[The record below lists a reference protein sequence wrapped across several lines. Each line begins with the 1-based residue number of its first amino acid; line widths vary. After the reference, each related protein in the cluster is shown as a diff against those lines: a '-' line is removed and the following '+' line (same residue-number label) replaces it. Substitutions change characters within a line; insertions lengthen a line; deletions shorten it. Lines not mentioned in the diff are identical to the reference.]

1 MPIDG
6 FSMNRKVLKNHHW
19 SSWLLYACLYSH
31 SAKPIHFSYQ
41 CVITTIWNNHQ
52 KENRPLSFRPAWFY
66 FLRDERGTFL
76 RFLWRLVEKEKW
88 SRKNA
93 SWIRRSQHPPWGC
106 IFFISIVETLLSF
119 WFVSLFPF
127 SVSIW
132 MKYIFSR
139 LQRYTYLSEH
149 PLVNLRAPL
158 EMSHMWIFRIPASVH
173 PHLKEIRQRQIAL
186 ILILALKKLKDFPAF
201 AFGKKCPFTALF
213 QYYPDISQGWFLLPC
228 STCFRY
234 NIRRKKGIP
243 EKNSCQTKDRRNFH

>member
-66 FLRDERGTFL
+66 FLRDKRGTFL
-76 RFLWRLVEKEKW
+76 RFLWRLVEKAKW

-93 SWIRRSQHPPWGC
+93 SWIRRSQHPLWGC
-106 IFFISIVETLLSF
+106 IFFISVVETLLSF

-132 MKYIFSR
+132 SI
-139 LQRYTYLSEH
+139 QQQAAAVHLSVGTSSCKLE
-149 PLVNLRAPL
+149 NPL

-173 PHLKEIRQRQIAL
+173 PH
-186 ILILALKKLKDFPAF
+186 
-201 AFGKKCPFTALF
+201 
-213 QYYPDISQGWFLLPC
+213 
-228 STCFRY
+228 
-234 NIRRKKGIP
+234 
-243 EKNSCQTKDRRNFH
+243 